1 MSVLYDDQATELRR
15 LMEQP
20 LTMGS
25 PARSLQSKIE
35 NAKLAKE
42 TPRSA
47 RVIAIASGK
56 GGVGKTNIAVNLALC
71 LARKGRNVVLI
82 DADLGTAN
90 IDVIMNVHSPYDLS
104 HVIRRERTLREAA
117 LRIEPRLHL
126 VAGASGLTGI
136 ADLTTSQ
143 RQSLVDQLM
152 KLETQSDIILLD
164 CGAGISQNVLAIAR
178 AADELMIVTTPEPT
192 ALTDAYALIKVL
204 ALAHR
209 APPMGLIVNQAAT
222 EREGLIVSERIA
234 GVASKFL
241 HVAVS
246 RSGQI
251 LRDPHVARA
260 VRQRIPFI
268 TLYPKCPASDCIAM
282 LANRVDSNAEVLAGR
297 SGFFHRLTRFFY

>member
-1 MSVLYDDQATELRR
+1 MEEPLSTLR
-15 LMEQP
+15 
-20 LTMGS
+20 S
-25 PARSLQSKIE
+25 PQRSLQYKIE
-35 NAKLAKE
+35 NAKFSKE

-71 LARKGRNVVLI
+71 LARKGRKVVLI
-82 DADLGTAN
+82 DTDLGTAN
-90 IDVIMNVHSPYDLS
+90 IDVIMNVQSPCDLS
-104 HVIRRERTLREAA
+104 HVIRRERTLKEAA
-117 LRIEPRLHL
+117 VRVEPRLHL
-126 VAGASGLTGI
+126 VVGASGLTGI
-136 ADLTTSQ
+136 ADLTTTQ

-152 KLETQSDIILLD
+152 QLEIQSDIILLD
-164 CGAGISQNVLAIAR
+164 CGAGISQNVLAFAR

-204 ALAHR
+204 CLAHR

-222 EREGLIVSERIA
+222 EREGLIVSERVA

-241 HVAVS
+241 HVPLA
-246 RSGQI
+246 RCGQI
-251 LRDPHVARA
+251 LRDPHVSKA

-268 TLYPKCPASDCIAM
+268 TLYPRCPASDCITM
-282 LANRVDSNAEVLAGR
+282 LANRVSSNAEVLAGR